1 MRKSL
6 AKGSIYDVA
15 KASGVSIGTV
25 SRVFNNKPDVAEKTR
40 TLVLDAAKQVNYMP
54 RISTRRV
61 NIGLVVQ
68 DIEKANEVGFV
79 SDAISTLAKH
89 MAMRGGVLELVQL
102 DDIDAIYRNYI
113 RGLIAVFFGPDTKNL
128 NVIQNIPIVSINN
141 DLSGANIHTIA
152 SDHAQGAYMA
162 TKYLLDRGHTKIGFL
177 EIQSDGW
184 GSKERQRGYKKAFDE
199 AGVTPRVE
207 LTRFCGREPARN
219 SVIPLMENKPT
230 ALLVCGED
238 LSLAVNQVLLHELK
252 VRIPEDLSLITFET
266 SLVSAL
272 LTPPQTTVCQPW
284 EDIGRAA
291 VDTIFSLVENKQ
303 SAPIKLFFPNK
314 MIERASVRSI

>member
-1 MRKSL
+1 MLKTL

-15 KASGVSIGTV
+15 RVSGVSIGTV
-25 SRVFNNKPDVAEKTR
+25 SRVFNSKPDVAEKTR
-40 TLVLDAAKQVNYMP
+40 TLVIEAAKQVNYMP
-54 RISTRRV
+54 RIGTRRV

-68 DIEKANEVGFV
+68 EIEKANEVGFV
-79 SDAISTLAKH
+79 SHAISTLVKH

-102 DDIDAIYRNYI
+102 DNTDAIHRNCI
-113 RGLIAVFFGPDTKNL
+113 RGLIAVFFGPDTGTLGAIRNM
-128 NVIQNIPIVSINN
+128 PIVSINN
-141 DLSGANIHTIA
+141 DLPGDNVHTVA

-162 TKYLLDRGHTKIGFL
+162 TKYLLDRGHKKIGFL

-184 GSKERQRGYKKAFDE
+184 VSKERQRGYKKAFDE
-199 AGVTPRVE
+199 AGVARRVE
-207 LTRFCGREPARN
+207 WMSFCGHEPARN
-219 SVIPLMENKPT
+219 SVIPLMESKPT

-238 LSLAVNQVLLHELK
+238 LSLAVNHVLLHELK
-252 VRIPEDLSLITFET
+252 IRIPDDLSVITFET

-284 EDIGRAA
+284 EDLGRAA

-314 MIERASVRSI
+314 LIERSSVRTL